1 MVEAEDIMEIQM
13 KIKGLVVDPLSKMP
27 IVVLEDLKSEHILPI
42 WIGVFEANAIALK
55 IENISTPRPMTHDLL
70 KNFLEKM
77 EITIQKIVVN
87 DVKDNTFYAMIH
99 CLHKRQPLII
109 DSRPSDAI
117 ALALRVQAPIFVED
131 SVVSKAHSLKYD
143 ENLEDSEKLKKWLE
157 NLKPED
163 FGKYKM

>member
-1 MVEAEDIMEIQM
+1 MEIKM
-13 KIKGLVVDPLSKMP
+13 KIKGLVVDPISKMP
-27 IVVLEDLKSEHILPI
+27 IVVLEDLQKQKMLPI

-70 KNFLEKM
+70 KSFLDNLKISIE
-77 EITIQKIVVN
+77 KIVVN
-87 DVKDNTFYAMIH
+87 DVRDNTFYALIH
-99 CLHKRQPLII
+99 CRCNDQSLTI

-117 ALALRVQAPIFVED
+117 ALALRVNSPIYVEEE
-131 SVVSKAHSLKYD
+131 VVKKAHSLKFD
-143 ENLEDSEKLKKWLE
+143 ENLEHSEKLKKWLE

>member
-1 MVEAEDIMEIQM
+1 MEIKM
-13 KIKGLVVDPLSKMP
+13 RIKGLVVDPISKMP
-27 IVVLEDLKSEHILPI
+27 IVVLEDINNQRMLPI

-70 KNFLEKM
+70 KSFLDKLDISIE
-77 EITIQKIVVN
+77 KIVVN
-87 DVKDNTFYAMIH
+87 DVRDNTFYALIH
-99 CLHKRQPLII
+99 CRCQNQGLII

-117 ALALRVQAPIFVED
+117 ALALRMNSPIFVEEE
-131 SVVSKAHSLKYD
+131 VVKKAHSLKFD

-157 NLKPED
+157 NLEPED